1 MAQTTAAVATA
12 CAAVWVSNDGVT
24 FTNISGATQ
33 SITGGAQSRITGEA
47 YTFDGETAIVKAGK
61 REPMESEVVII
72 YTETDAEVYQQVR
85 ARFEAAGCNS
95 PLYLRYS
102 PRGGVADDEQ
112 LTSGAGVLTSFTY
125 PDVDASA
132 GGPILGG
139 FTVRHPGF
147 TTTII
152 AS

>member
-12 CAAVWVSNDGVT
+12 CAKVWISTDGVA
-24 FTNISGATQ
+24 FTDVSGATQ
-33 SITGGAQSRITGEA
+33 SITGGAQTRITGEA
-47 YTFDGETAIVKAGK
+47 YTFDGPGAIVKAGK

-72 YTETDAEVYQQVR
+72 YSETDAEVYQQVR
-85 ARFEAAGCNS
+85 LIFEATGCGS
-95 PLYLRYS
+95 AFYLRYS
-102 PRGGVADDEQ
+102 PRGGAADDEQ

-139 FTVRHPGF
+139 FTVKHGGF
-147 TTTII
+147 ATTII

>member
-1 MAQTTAAVATA
+1 MAQTTAAVAQA
-12 CAAVWVSNDGVT
+12 CGKVWISTDGT
-24 FTNISGATQ
+24 NFTDVSGATQ
-33 SITGGAQSRITGEA
+33 SITPGEQTKITGEA
-47 YTFDGETAIVKAGK
+47 YTFDGETPIVKGGK

-72 YTETDAEVYQQVR
+72 YTETDAEVYQQTRVI
-85 ARFEAAGCNS
+85 FEATGCGAAF
-95 PLYLRYS
+95 YIRYS
-102 PRGGVADDEQ
+102 PRGGSADDEQ
-112 LTSGAGVLTSFTY
+112 LTSGAGTLTSFTY
-125 PDVDASA
+125 PPADASA